1 MLERTQCFIVC
12 FSVLISSVFKWV
24 FQRYT
29 ISLCMSKIASL
40 YRKKEKVMWADYTPN
55 VSPMY
60 IHAICHVSVSIHGR
74 SLQNLRALRSVYED
88 GIIKYS
94 FSVFHCFGFFFHGH
108 TIILKNFPFKIVQ
121 EKNVNVLE
129 KITYQALPFLYNF
142 SLDGLMCAH
151 FTGSCHF

>member
-12 FSVLISSVFKWV
+12 FSVLISSVF
-24 FQRYT
+24 QMG
-29 ISLCMSKIASL
+29 ISKVHNILMYGVKIASL

-60 IHAICHVSVSIHGR
+60 IHAICHVSVSIHSEKFAR
-74 SLQNLRALRSVYED
+74 IWALRSVYED

-94 FSVFHCFGFFFHGH
+94 FSVFHRFGVSFFMGIPLFWK
-108 TIILKNFPFKIVQ
+108 LLFPFKIVQ

-129 KITYQALPFLYNF
+129 KITYQAAPFI
-142 SLDGLMCAH
+142 
-151 FTGSCHF
+151 